1 MKENTTMG
9 DAPPS
14 RQPAPGDLPPVHGGD
29 LSAVKAAPDAF
40 AGDWLD
46 LSTGINPFA
55 YPLPPLS
62 PDDWTRLPAAAA
74 LDDLLA
80 AARTA
85 YGCQAEAGIVALPGT
100 QAGIQLLP
108 RLFKPARVTILGPTY
123 AEHAYAWRLLG
134 HNVTELDGLPATL
147 ADTDILVVVNP
158 NNPDG
163 RTLGPDLLRRW
174 RQELA
179 AKGGWLVVDEAFADV
194 VPEAS
199 LAGGAGAEG
208 LIILRSFGK
217 FFGLAGLRLGFVL
230 AQPAMTEA
238 LRASLGP
245 WAVSGPALTIGAAA
259 LNDTAWQTAM
269 RNELRARAQRFDLA
283 LRERGIPV
291 LGGTSLYRLA
301 RVPDAA
307 GLAAALRQQ
316 GVHVRIFERQP
327 QWMRF
332 GLPADEAE
340 FWRRFDLVLSE
351 FRL

>member
-1 MKENTTMG
+1 M
-9 DAPPS
+9 
-14 RQPAPGDLPPVHGGD
+14 
-29 LSAVKAAPDAF
+29 KAAPGAF
-40 AGDWLD
+40 AGEWLD

-55 YPLPPLS
+55 YPLPTVGS
-62 PDDWTRLPAAAA
+62 EDWTRLPAVAA

-80 AARTA
+80 AARRA
-85 YGCQAEAGIVALPGT
+85 YGCPVEAGIAALPGT
-100 QAGIQLLP
+100 QAAIQLLP
-108 RLFKPARVTILGPTY
+108 RLFAPARVTILGPTY

-134 HNVTELDGLPATL
+134 HDVTELEGQPGNL

-163 RTLGPDLLRRW
+163 RTVEPEMLRRW
-174 RQELA
+174 RQALA
-179 AKGGWLVVDEAFADV
+179 AKGGWLVIDEAFADV
-194 VPEAS
+194 TPEAS
-199 LAGGAGAEG
+199 LAGDAGTHG

-230 AQPAMTEA
+230 APPAMAEA

-259 LNDTAWQTAM
+259 LNDTGWQAAM
-269 RNELRARAQRFDLA
+269 RDELRARAQRFDLA
-283 LRERGIPV
+283 LHERGISV

-301 RVPDAA
+301 KVPEAA
-307 GLAAALRQQ
+307 NLAAALRQQ

-340 FWRRFDLVLSE
+340 FWHRFDAA
-351 FRL
+351 R

>member
-1 MKENTTMG
+1 M
-9 DAPPS
+9 P
-14 RQPAPGDLPPVHGGD
+14 LVHGGD
-29 LSAVKAAPDAF
+29 LSALKATPGAYE
-40 AGDWLD
+40 GDWLD
-46 LSTGINPFA
+46 LSTGINPYA
-55 YPLPPLS
+55 YPLPPLG
-62 PDDWTRLPAAAA
+62 PEDWGRLPAAAA

-80 AARTA
+80 AARKA
-85 YGCQAEAGIVALPGT
+85 YGCPAEAGIAALPGT
-100 QAGIQLLP
+100 QAAIQILP
-108 RLFKPARVTILGPTY
+108 RLFAPSRVTILGPTY

-134 HNVTELDGLPATL
+134 HRVTELDGLPSTL
-147 ADTDILVVVNP
+147 AETDILVVVNP

-163 RTLGPDLLRRW
+163 RTLGPDLLQRW

-179 AKGGWLVVDEAFADV
+179 ARSGWLVVDEAFADV

-199 LAGGAGAEG
+199 LAGDAGAAG

-230 AQPAMTEA
+230 AQPAMAEA

-259 LNDTAWQTAM
+259 LNDTGWQAAM
-269 RNELRARAQRFDLA
+269 RDELRARAQRFDLA
-283 LRERGIPV
+283 LRERGIHV

-301 RVPDAA
+301 KVPEAA
-307 GLAAALRQQ
+307 KLAASLRKQ

-340 FWRRFDLVLSE
+340 FWRRFDAA
-351 FRL
+351 R

>member
-1 MKENTTMG
+1 M
-9 DAPPS
+9 
-14 RQPAPGDLPPVHGGD
+14 PPVHGGD
-29 LSAVKAAPDAF
+29 LSALKAAPGAF

-80 AARTA
+80 AALKA
-85 YGCQAEAGIVALPGT
+85 YGCPAEAGIVALPGT
-100 QAGIQLLP
+100 QAAIQILP
-108 RLFKPARVTILGPTY
+108 RLFAPSRVTILGPTY

-134 HNVTELDGLPATL
+134 HRVTELDGLPSTL
-147 ADTDILVVVNP
+147 AETDILVVVNP

-163 RTLGPDLLRRW
+163 RTLGPDLLQRW

-179 AKGGWLVVDEAFADV
+179 GRSGWLVVDEAFADV
-194 VPEAS
+194 VPEVS
-199 LAGGAGAEG
+199 LAGDAGAAG

-230 AQPAMTEA
+230 AQPAMAEA

-245 WAVSGPALTIGAAA
+245 WAVSGPALTIGAVA
-259 LNDTAWQTAM
+259 LNDTGWQAAM
-269 RNELRARAQRFDLA
+269 RDELRARAQRFHLA
-283 LRERGIPV
+283 LHERGIPV

-301 RVPDAA
+301 KVPEAA
-307 GLAAALRQQ
+307 KLAAALRKQ

-340 FWRRFDLVLSE
+340 FWHRFDAA
-351 FRL
+351 R

>member
-1 MKENTTMG
+1 MKDDTTMG
-9 DAPPS
+9 EASPS
-14 RQPAPGDLPPVHGGD
+14 RQPASGDMPPVHGGD
-29 LSAVKAAPDAF
+29 LSALKTAPGAF

-80 AARTA
+80 AARIA
-85 YGCQAEAGIVALPGT
+85 YGCPAGAGIVALPGT
-100 QAGIQLLP
+100 QAAIQLLP
-108 RLFKPARVTILGPTY
+108 RLFAPARVTVLGPTY

-134 HNVTELDGLPATL
+134 HRVTELDGLPGTL

-179 AKGGWLVVDEAFADV
+179 GRGGWLVVDEAFADV

-199 LAGGAGAEG
+199 LSGDAGDAG

-230 AQPAMTEA
+230 GQPALTEV

-245 WAVSGPALTIGAAA
+245 WVVSGPALTIGAVA
-259 LNDTAWQTAM
+259 LNDTAWQAAM
-269 RNELRARAQRFDLA
+269 RDELRARAQRFDLA
-283 LRERGIPV
+283 MRERGIHV

-301 RVPDAA
+301 KVPEAA
-307 GLAAALRQQ
+307 KLAAALRQQ

-327 QWMRF
+327 HWIRF
-332 GLPADEAE
+332 GLPADETE
-340 FWRRFDLVLSE
+340 FWRRFDAA
-351 FRL
+351 R

>member
-1 MKENTTMG
+1 M
-9 DAPPS
+9 
-14 RQPAPGDLPPVHGGD
+14 
-29 LSAVKAAPDAF
+29 KAAPGAF
-40 AGDWLD
+40 AGEWLD

-55 YPLPPLS
+55 YPLPTVGS
-62 PDDWTRLPAAAA
+62 EDWTRLPAAAA

-80 AARTA
+80 AARKA
-85 YGCQAEAGIVALPGT
+85 YGCPAGAGIAALPGT
-100 QAGIQLLP
+100 QAAIQLLP
-108 RLFKPARVTILGPTY
+108 RLFAPARVTILGPTY

-134 HNVTELDGLPATL
+134 HDVTELEGQSGNL

-163 RTLGPDLLRRW
+163 RTVEPEMLRRW
-174 RQELA
+174 RQALA
-179 AKGGWLVVDEAFADV
+179 AKGGWLVIDEAFADV
-194 VPEAS
+194 TPEAS
-199 LAGGAGAEG
+199 LAGDAGAEG

-230 AQPAMTEA
+230 APPAMAEA

-259 LNDTAWQTAM
+259 LNDTAWQAAM
-269 RNELRARAQRFDLA
+269 RDELRARAERFDLA
-283 LRERGIPV
+283 LHERGIPV

-301 RVPDAA
+301 KVSDAA
-307 GLAAALRQQ
+307 KLAASLRQQ
-316 GVHVRIFERQP
+316 GVHVRSFERQP

-340 FWRRFDLVLSE
+340 FWHRFDAA
-351 FRL
+351 R

>member
-1 MKENTTMG
+1 M
-9 DAPPS
+9 
-14 RQPAPGDLPPVHGGD
+14 PPVHGGD
-29 LSAVKAAPDAF
+29 LSALKAAPGAF

-80 AARTA
+80 AALKA
-85 YGCQAEAGIVALPGT
+85 YGCPAEAGIVALPGT
-100 QAGIQLLP
+100 QAAIQILP
-108 RLFKPARVTILGPTY
+108 RLFAPSRVTILGPTY

-134 HNVTELDGLPATL
+134 HRVTELDGLPATL
-147 ADTDILVVVNP
+147 AETDILVVVNP

-163 RTLGPDLLRRW
+163 RTVESEMLRRW

-179 AKGGWLVVDEAFADV
+179 GRGGWLVVDEAFADV

-199 LAGGAGAEG
+199 LAGDAGTHG

-230 AQPAMTEA
+230 APPAMAEA

-259 LNDTAWQTAM
+259 LNDTGWQAAM
-269 RNELRARAQRFDLA
+269 RDELRARAQRFDLA
-283 LRERGIPV
+283 LHERGISV

-301 RVPDAA
+301 KVPEAA
-307 GLAAALRQQ
+307 NLAAALRQQ

-340 FWRRFDLVLSE
+340 FWHRFDAA
-351 FRL
+351 R